1 MYELFCSTTTL
12 CDHVRAVTMPID
24 IPPQIRN
31 SPTLQKW
38 LNQAP
43 DIRREIANDPSFRTR
58 LQVGYSRFTQAN
70 TNAVTI
76 GLEDLRLGPTP
87 VTLSSHFSSGG
98 TITSAGVDTQTYLLP
113 LGGYINIAPVVGWR
127 SLSNSNTQNQGLN
140 LGAKLMLIPSRGG
153 GADVAIQQ
161 TWINVGSDREVGIGK
176 VSVGYAIAPQFRLAT
191 TIERWQGQAISET
204 RCSLL
209 LEWMP

>member
-1 MYELFCSTTTL
+1 
-12 CDHVRAVTMPID
+12 MPLD

-76 GLEDLRLGPTP
+76 GLEDLRLGLTP
-87 VTLSSHFSSGG
+87 VTFSSHFSSGG
-98 TITSAGVDTQTYLLP
+98 RITSFGVDAQTYLLP

-127 SLSNSNTQNQGLN
+127 SISTSNTQNQGLN
-140 LGAKLMLIPSRGG
+140 VGAKLMLIPSRGG
-153 GADVAIQQ
+153 GADVALQQ
-161 TWINVGSDREVGIGK
+161 TWINVGTAREVGIGK
-176 VSVGYAIAPQFRLAT
+176 VYVGYAIASQLRLAT
-191 TIERWQGQAISET
+191 TIERWQGRDISET
-204 RCSLL
+204 RGSLL

>member
-1 MYELFCSTTTL
+1 LYELFCSTTIL
-12 CDHVRAVTMPID
+12 YDHVPAVTMPID

-58 LQVGYSRFTQAN
+58 LQVGYSQFTQAN
-70 TNAVTI
+70 TSAVTI
-76 GLEDLRLGPTP
+76 GLEDLRLSPTP
-87 VTLSSHFSSGG
+87 ITLSSHFSSGG
-98 TITSAGVDTQTYLLP
+98 PISSFGVDAQTYLLP

-127 SLSNSNTQNQGLN
+127 SLSSSNIQNQGLN

-153 GADVAIQQ
+153 GADVAFQQ
-161 TWINVGSDREVGIGK
+161 TWVNVGSDREVGIGK
-176 VSVGYAIAPQFRLAT
+176 VSVGYAIAPQLRLAT

-204 RCSLL
+204 RGSLL

>member
-1 MYELFCSTTTL
+1 
-12 CDHVRAVTMPID
+12 MPID

-76 GLEDLRLGPTP
+76 GLEDLRLGSTP
-87 VTLSSHFSSGG
+87 VTLSSHFSRGG
-98 TITSAGVDTQTYLLP
+98 GISSFGVDAQTYLLP

-140 LGAKLMLIPSRGG
+140 VGTKLMLIPSRGG
-153 GADVAIQQ
+153 GADVALQQ

-176 VSVGYAIAPQFRLAT
+176 VSVGYAIAPQLRLAT
-191 TIERWQGQAISET
+191 TIERWQGRAISET
-204 RCSLL
+204 RGSLL

>member
-1 MYELFCSTTTL
+1 
-12 CDHVRAVTMPID
+12 MPLD

-58 LQVGYSRFTQAN
+58 FQVGYSRFTQAN

-76 GLEDLRLGPTP
+76 GLEDLRLGRTP
-87 VTLSSHFSSGG
+87 VTLSSYFSRGG
-98 TITSAGVDTQTYLLP
+98 AITSFGVDAQTYLLP
-113 LGGYINIAPVVGWR
+113 LGGYVNIAPVVGWR
-127 SLSNSNTQNQGLN
+127 SISTSNTQNQGLN
-140 LGAKLMLIPSRGG
+140 VGAKLMLIPSRGG
-153 GADVAIQQ
+153 GADVALQQ
-161 TWINVGSDREVGIGK
+161 TWINVGTDREVGIGK
-176 VSVGYAIAPQFRLAT
+176 VYVGYAIASQLRLAT
-191 TIERWQGQAISET
+191 TIERWQGRDISET
-204 RCSLL
+204 RGSLL